1 MKQLLTLLTDG
12 SVEQQPRTDFN
23 TDVDN
28 FVDTL
33 VLTNEPEE
41 LYAIADRLAY
51 FASQIQDR
59 VKDSVIE
66 RISSGDT
73 KTIQVVGDKIS
84 LRETKQYEYP
94 VDNQRDLY
102 IAEAQSVEEKIE
114 PLKNQLKGINESI
127 KAREKALQVN
137 GQAMELPSKFSLSVA
152 KK

>member
-23 TDVDN
+23 TDVEE
-28 FVDTL
+28 FTDTL
-33 VLTNEPEE
+33 ILTNEPEE

-51 FASQIQDR
+51 FASVLQDR
-59 VKDSVIE
+59 TKESVIE
-66 RISSGDT
+66 KISSGDK
-73 KTIQVVGDKIS
+73 KTIQVIGDKIS

-102 IAEAQSVEEKIE
+102 ISEAQSVEEKIE
-114 PLKNQLKGINESI
+114 PLKNQLKGISESL